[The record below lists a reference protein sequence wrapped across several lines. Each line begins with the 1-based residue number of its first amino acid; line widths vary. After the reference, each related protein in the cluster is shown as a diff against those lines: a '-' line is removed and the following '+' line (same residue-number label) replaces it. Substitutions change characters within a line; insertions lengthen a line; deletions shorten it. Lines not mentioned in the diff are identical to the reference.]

1 MQRAPRRR
9 KGRLG
14 IPLEQTGPGDIAAN
28 ARWRVGSKGLHRS
41 SRSASSIACSQRP
54 AHRADGQCIRITRIV
69 CEGMLRGGARV
80 SCVVSYSAYLGG
92 GARPERGSL
101 KRRRACAAVMT
112 IRTDDYGT
120 ALQMIEPQAHV
131 LVMGHVLHDW
141 DLDQKRALIGKA
153 YAALPRGGSLIV
165 YETIIDVIVAR
176 THLAC

>member
-1 MQRAPRRR
+1 
-9 KGRLG
+9 
-14 IPLEQTGPGDIAAN
+14 
-28 ARWRVGSKGLHRS
+28 
-41 SRSASSIACSQRP
+41 
-54 AHRADGQCIRITRIV
+54 
-69 CEGMLRGGARV
+69 
-80 SCVVSYSAYLGG
+80 
-92 GARPERGSL
+92 
-101 KRRRACAAVMT
+101 MT

-165 YETIIDVIVAR
+165 YETIIDVTVAR